1 MSLLDKRDRELRRAD
16 RKERRKIARTEGT
29 GLRQFLRN
37 PFPYSLP
44 KQGKYKENK
53 NK

>member
-37 PFPYSLP
+37 PFPYNLP